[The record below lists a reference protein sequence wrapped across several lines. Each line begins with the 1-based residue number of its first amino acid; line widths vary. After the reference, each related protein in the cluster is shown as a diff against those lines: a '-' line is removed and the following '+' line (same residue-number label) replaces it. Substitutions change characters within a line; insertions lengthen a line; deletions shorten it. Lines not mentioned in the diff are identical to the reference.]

1 MQNNIIYLDLRSG
14 IDAAEC
20 SRPAADAAEFR
31 RRADLRLRAA
41 ERRRD
46 LLNLVETAVTA
57 LIGVG
62 FALCIALVFTML

>member
-1 MQNNIIYLDLRSG
+1 MQNNVIYLNLRPG
-14 IDAAEC
+14 FAAEA
-20 SRPAADAAEFR
+20 SSDAAEFQ

-41 ERRRD
+41 ERRRN

>member
-1 MQNNIIYLDLRSG
+1 MQNNVIYLNLRPG
-14 IDAAEC
+14 FAAEA
-20 SRPAADAAEFR
+20 SRPVSDAAEFQ

-41 ERRRD
+41 ERRRN